1 MIDEKGLGA
10 DDVLAEIRALRA
22 LDRPTHGGRLFAYVY
37 DPAVPGLDEL
47 TAAAHAQSAHVNGL
61 DPTAF
66 PSLLAMEN
74 ALVAAAARLLG
85 GGPGST
91 APDVVGSVT
100 SGGTESLILAVKAAR
115 DARPEIANP
124 RIVVPVSAHAAFAKA
139 AHLLRVTL
147 DTVPVDPV
155 TLRPAVAD
163 VAAAVRPE
171 TVLVAC
177 SAPSYAHGVV
187 DPVAG
192 IAAVAAAAGTRC
204 HVDACF
210 GGWTLPYLRRLGVP
224 VPPFDLSV
232 DGVTSISVDLH
243 KYAYAPKGVSVLLH
257 RDASLRA
264 AQYFAYADWPGYT
277 MVNPVLASTRSGGP
291 IAAAYAT
298 LRHLGDAGYLR
309 LAAATRDAVTALAGA
324 VRDVDGLRLMAEPES
339 TVVCFTST
347 DPDLDLFVLV
357 DELTARG
364 WHTQP
369 QLRHAGLPPSVHL
382 TVTASVAPR
391 VAEFGPALAD
401 AVAAARAAGPVRL
414 PPELR
419 ALATSLTP
427 DALTPETVA
436 ALAAGLGLGAT
447 TPTSGSGAGTP
458 DPSLGEATPEP
469 GPPTPERMAVVNT
482 LLDAAAPAVRERLL
496 VEFVSLLQRPAW

>member
-1 MIDEKGLGA
+1 MIDKNGVPAER
-10 DDVLAEIRALRA
+10 VLDEIRRLRVG
-22 LDRPTHGGRLFAYVY
+22 DRPVHGGRLFAYVY
-37 DPAVPGLDEL
+37 DPGVGGLDEL
-47 TAAAHAQSAHVNGL
+47 GAAAYAESAHVNGL

-74 ALVAAAARLLG
+74 WLVGAAGGLLG
-85 GGPGST
+85 GGPGSA

-115 DARPEIANP
+115 DARPELTAP
-124 RIVVPVSAHAAFAKA
+124 RIVVPASGHAAFAKA
-139 AHLLRVTL
+139 AHLLRVGL

-155 TLRPAVAD
+155 TLRPSVAD
-163 VAAAVRPE
+163 MAAAIGPQ

-192 IAAVAAAAGTRC
+192 IAQVAAAAGVRC

-224 VPPFDLSV
+224 VPPFDFTV

-257 RDASLRA
+257 RDPTLRSP
-264 AQYFAYADWPGYT
+264 QYFAYADWPGYT

-298 LRHLGDAGYLR
+298 LRHLGDDGYLR
-309 LAAATRDAVTALAGA
+309 LAATTRDAVGTLAAA
-324 VRDVDGLRLMAEPES
+324 VRGVDGLRLMAEPEA

-347 DPDLDLFVLV
+347 DPALDLFVLV

-369 QLRHAGLPPSVHL
+369 QLRYADLPVSVHL

-391 VAEFGPALAD
+391 VAEFGPDLAD
-401 AVAAARAAGPVRL
+401 AVAAARQAGPV
-414 PPELR
+414 ELSADLV
-419 ALATSLTP
+419 ALAGSLTP
-427 DALTPETVA
+427 EALTPDLIGG
-436 ALAAGLGLGAT
+436 LAAGLGLGA
-447 TPTSGSGAGTP
+447 
-458 DPSLGEATPEP
+458 
-469 GPPTPERMAVVNT
+469 GPPDRMAVVNT
-482 LLDAAAPAVRERLL
+482 LLDAAPAALRERLL
-496 VEFVSLLQRPAW
+496 VEFVGLLQRPTW

>member
-1 MIDEKGLGA
+1 MIDSDGA
-10 DDVLAEIRALRA
+10 PAERVLAEIRELRA

-47 TAAAHAQSAHVNGL
+47 AAAAHAGSAHVNGL

-85 GGPGST
+85 GGPGTT
-91 APDVVGSVT
+91 APEVVGSVT

-115 DARPEIANP
+115 DARPELTAP
-124 RIVVPVSAHAAFAKA
+124 RIVVPASGHAAFAKA
-139 AHLLRVTL
+139 AHLLGVTL
-147 DTVPVDPV
+147 DTVPVDPR
-155 TLRPAVAD
+155 TLRPAAAD
-163 VAAAVRPE
+163 VAAAIRPE

-177 SAPSYAHGVV
+177 SAPSYAHGVI
-187 DPVAG
+187 DPVAE
-192 IAAVAAAAGTRC
+192 IAAAAAAAGVRC

-224 VPPFDLSV
+224 VPPFDFAV

-257 RDASLRA
+257 RDPALRA
-264 AQYFAYADWPGYT
+264 PQYFAYADWPGYT

-309 LAAATRDAVTALAGA
+309 LAAATRDAVTALADA
-324 VRDVDGLRLMAEPES
+324 VRGVDGLRLMAEPES
-339 TVVCFTST
+339 TVVCFTAT
-347 DPDLDLFVLV
+347 DPALDLFVLV

-369 QLRHAGLPPSVHL
+369 QLRYADLPPSVHL

-391 VAEFGPALAD
+391 VAEFGPDLTA
-401 AVAAARAAGPVRL
+401 AVAATRAAGPVRL
-414 PPELR
+414 PAELR
-419 ALATSLTP
+419 ALATALTP
-427 DALTPETVA
+427 QALTPELVA
-436 ALAAGLGLGAT
+436 GLAAGLGLDGGHGA
-447 TPTSGSGAGTP
+447 
-458 DPSLGEATPEP
+458 
-469 GPPTPERMAVVNT
+469 PERMAVVNT
-482 LLDAAAPAVRERLL
+482 LLDAAPPALRERLL
-496 VEFVSLLQRPAW
+496 VEFVSLLQRPSW

>member
-1 MIDEKGLGA
+1 MIDEDGA
-10 DDVLAEIRALRA
+10 PAERVLAEIRELRA

-47 TAAAHAQSAHVNGL
+47 TAAAHAAAAHVNGL

-74 ALVAAAARLLG
+74 ALVGAAARLLG
-85 GGPGST
+85 GGPDTT
-91 APDVVGSVT
+91 APEVVGSVT

-115 DARPEIANP
+115 DARPELTAP
-124 RIVVPVSAHAAFAKA
+124 RIVVPASGHAAFAKA
-139 AHLLRVTL
+139 AHLLGVTL
-147 DTVPVDPV
+147 DSVPVDPG

-163 VAAAVRPE
+163 VAAAIRPE

-187 DPVAG
+187 DPVAE
-192 IAAVAAAAGTRC
+192 IATVAAAAGVRC

-224 VPPFDLSV
+224 VPPFDFAV
-232 DGVTSISVDLH
+232 AGVTSISVDLH
-243 KYAYAPKGVSVLLH
+243 KYAYAPKGVSLLLH
-257 RDASLRA
+257 RDPALRA
-264 AQYFAYADWPGYT
+264 PQYFAYADWPGYT

-309 LAAATRDAVTALAGA
+309 LAAVTRDAVTALADA

-339 TVVCFTST
+339 TVVCFTAA
-347 DPDLDLFVLV
+347 DPELDLFVLV

-369 QLRHAGLPPSVHL
+369 QLRYADLPASVHL

-391 VAEFGPALAD
+391 VAEFGPDLAA
-401 AVAAARAAGPVRL
+401 AVAATRAAGPVRL
-414 PPELR
+414 PAELR
-419 ALATSLTP
+419 ALASTLTP
-427 DALTPETVA
+427 QALTPELVA
-436 ALAAGLGLGAT
+436 GLAAGLGLDG
-447 TPTSGSGAGTP
+447 GRGV
-458 DPSLGEATPEP
+458 
-469 GPPTPERMAVVNT
+469 PERMAVVNT
-482 LLDAAAPAVRERLL
+482 LLDAAAPALRERLL
-496 VEFVSLLQRPAW
+496 VEFVSLLQRPAY